1 MGSRDQLRAADA
13 DRERTAAHLQQALE
27 EGRIGL
33 HELDERLRDVYAAR
47 TFGDL
52 DRVLADLPTPAP
64 AAHSEVVPANSV
76 NAPPS
81 RHQEN
86 PKLAGWL
93 ATLWR
98 VWFVVTMV
106 SLVVWF
112 VVSLATGSIVY
123 FWPIWVGLPWGVAN
137 VALTILF
144 PPRHR

>member
-13 DRERTAAHLQQALE
+13 DRERAADRLRQALE

-33 HELDERLRDVYAAR
+33 HEFDERLREAFEAK

-52 DRVLADLPTPAP
+52 DRVTADLPTPAP
-64 AAHSEVVPANSV
+64 VAHSEVMPAHSV
-76 NAPPS
+76 NVPPS

-86 PKLAGWL
+86 PKLAAWL
-93 ATLWR
+93 SNLWR
-98 VWFVVTMV
+98 LWFVVTAV
-106 SLVVWF
+106 NLVVWF
-112 VVSLATGSIVY
+112 VVSLTTGSIVY
-123 FWPIWVGLPWGVAN
+123 FWPIWVALPWGVAN